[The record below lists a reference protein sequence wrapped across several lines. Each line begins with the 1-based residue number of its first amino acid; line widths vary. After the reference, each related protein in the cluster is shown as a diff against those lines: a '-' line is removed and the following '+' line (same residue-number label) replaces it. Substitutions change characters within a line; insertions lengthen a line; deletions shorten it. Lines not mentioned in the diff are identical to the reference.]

1 MSENQDLNFDIVAA
15 MGKVIAI
22 ANQKGGVG
30 KTTTAINL
38 GASLAAADARVLI
51 LDMDAQ
57 ANCTSG
63 LGVDKSTIERSMY
76 HGLLLDEP
84 LEGMVRPTE
93 LSGLDLIVGDRNLVG
108 AEVELIEVENREF
121 VLKEKLG
128 RSGLQERYD
137 YILIDCPPSLG
148 LLTLNSLVAADAV
161 LVPIQ
166 CEYFALE
173 GLSELMGT
181 IDRIREQFN
190 PHLVIQGVVLTMV
203 DERLNLSQQVR
214 ENLREHLKDKLLTT
228 YIPRNVRLAEAPSFG
243 KPILLYDIKSRGAG
257 SYIQLAR
264 EILNHEKE
272 STR

>member
-1 MSENQDLNFDIVAA
+1 

-108 AEVELIEVENREF
+108 AEVELVEVENREF

-190 PHLVIQGVVLTMV
+190 PQLVIQGVVLTMV

-214 ENLREHLKDKLLTT
+214 ENLREHLKDRLLKT

-243 KPILLYDIKSRGAG
+243 KPILLYDIKSRGAS